1 MSEANVHADLGIGRH
16 RIDLCQVYAKHLDIC
31 GIILVSGRGRDR
43 VMTLK
48 KRRWCE
54 PGKSTGTSVKAVA
67 PGVVYESWTI
77 LKGRV
82 WFIFWR
88 WGVASLL

>member
-1 MSEANVHADLGIGRH
+1 
-16 RIDLCQVYAKHLDIC
+16 
-31 GIILVSGRGRDR
+31 
-43 VMTLK
+43 MTLK

-77 LKGRV
+77 LKGLV
-82 WFIFWR
+82 CGLFFGAG
-88 WGVASLL
+88 GVVYDYFYQGAACATVVVGILI

>member
-16 RIDLCQVYAKHLDIC
+16 RIDLCKVYAKHLDIC
-31 GIILVSGRGRDR
+31 GIILVSGRGRVR

-54 PGKSTGTSVKAVA
+54 PGKLTGTSVKAVA

-77 LKGRV
+77 LEGLV
-82 WFIFWR
+82 FGLFFGAGGWR
-88 WGVASLL
+88 N

>member
-1 MSEANVHADLGIGRH
+1 M
-16 RIDLCQVYAKHLDIC
+16 
-31 GIILVSGRGRDR
+31 SGRGRDR

-54 PGKSTGTSVKAVA
+54 PGKSTGTSVQAVA

-77 LKGRV
+77 LEGRV
-82 WFIFWR
+82 WFIFLR
-88 WGVASLL
+88 SGGVVLLFLPGGGVCATVVVGIYSFKFATA

>member
-16 RIDLCQVYAKHLDIC
+16 RIDLCKVYAKHLDIC

-48 KRRWCE
+48 NAVGDLALESERA
-54 PGKSTGTSVKAVA
+54 KAS
-67 PGVVYESWTI
+67 PT
-77 LKGRV
+77 
-82 WFIFWR
+82 
-88 WGVASLL
+88 